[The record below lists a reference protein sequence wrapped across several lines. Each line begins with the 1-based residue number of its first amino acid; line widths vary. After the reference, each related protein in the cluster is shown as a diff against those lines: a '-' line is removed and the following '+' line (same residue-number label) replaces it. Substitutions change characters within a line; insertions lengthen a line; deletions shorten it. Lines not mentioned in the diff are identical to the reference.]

1 MGSSLR
7 LCFDFVKLSYTM
19 HFILLTFLCYA
30 VLNSVAFFN
39 LYANV
44 NVISH
49 TVYLISVYKELS
61 KHLKRNVTHSPRCIL
76 SSIISIF
83 ISISYLYFK
92 TEKWQWQL
100 HFHLKNISLKSLL
113 DCKPINS
120 CFILISYRILLINFC
135 QASTVAKAFWW

>member
-1 MGSSLR
+1 
-7 LCFDFVKLSYTM
+7 M

-61 KHLKRNVTHSPRCIL
+61 KHLKRNVNHSPRCIL

-92 TEKWQWQL
+92 TEK
-100 HFHLKNISLKSLL
+100 
-113 DCKPINS
+113 
-120 CFILISYRILLINFC
+120 
-135 QASTVAKAFWW
+135 